1 MGNPACQEG
10 REKRSSLTGV
20 GLVLFAVE
28 SKVRGHLRFLPKA
41 PIVKLT
47 LEREF

>member
-1 MGNPACQEG
+1 MG

-28 SKVRGHLRFLPKA
+28 SEVRGDSGFLPKA
-41 PIVKLT
+41 LIVKLT
-47 LEREF
+47 LERGF